1 MHKYFSCF
9 GLPGTMVLTFLL
21 SLTAVILAAGF
32 RTKDRWLCMA
42 AMLLSTAGDIFMDNF
57 MDIGSKIPIPPFFVG
72 AAFFILAHIVYIFA
86 FSYLIRAKEY
96 TLINPGFW
104 AAIVFVLACGVFVI
118 AKSLSG
124 GSVNWGMMLLCVVYM
139 CIIGTNCAFISS
151 FAWSVKSIRSI
162 AALGA
167 VSFFISDLI
176 IGYNVLVG
184 YPGDTIWGLIW
195 WFYPI
200 GQFFMILCG

>member
-1 MHKYFSCF
+1 MHKYFSWF
-9 GLPGTMVLTFLL
+9 GMPGTIMLSSLL
-21 SLTAVILAAGF
+21 SLTAVLLAFSF

-72 AAFFILAHIVYIFA
+72 AAFFICAHIVYIFV
-86 FSYLIRAKEY
+86 YRTLIRQNGYA
-96 TLINPGFW
+96 LVNPGFW
-104 AAIVFVLACGVFVI
+104 AAIVFILACGVLVI

-124 GSVNWGMMLLCVVYM
+124 GTVNWGMMALCVVYM

-151 FAWSVKSIRSI
+151 FAWSVKSIRSL

-184 YPGDTIWGLIW
+184 YPGDAIWGLIW

-200 GQFFMILCG
+200 GQFFMILCA

>member
-1 MHKYFSCF
+1 MHKYFGWF
-9 GLPGTMVLTFLL
+9 GMPGTIMLSCLL
-21 SLTAVILAAGF
+21 SLTAVILAFSF

-42 AMLLSTAGDIFMDNF
+42 AMLLSTVGDIFMDNF

-72 AAFFILAHIVYIFA
+72 AAFFICAHIAYIFV
-86 FSYLIRAKEY
+86 YRTLILEREY
-96 TLINPGFW
+96 TLVNPGFR
-104 AAIVFVLACGVFVI
+104 AAIVFVLVCGVLVI
-118 AKSLSG
+118 GKSLSG
-124 GSVNWGMMLLCVVYM
+124 GSVNWGMMALCVVYM
-139 CIIGTNCAFISS
+139 CIIGANCACICS
-151 FAWSVKSIRSI
+151 FAWSAKSIRSL

-200 GQFFMILCG
+200 GQFFMILCA